1 MELYFTKVFLALVI
15 VDFDIENNAYRQLSP
30 VRHGILDNTLWR
42 DMLNQDLEFLDK
54 YSKDF

>member
-30 VRHGILDNTLWR
+30 VRHGILDNTL
-42 DMLNQDLEFLDK
+42 
-54 YSKDF
+54 